1 MEEVKAMQTRIE
13 SFFATRSKLPSS
25 CSSNSQC
32 NAQFAN
38 IDKALY
44 FLASALAND
53 ITAKKVPSY
62 GVAVRR
68 PTSVLTTRC
77 CSCGSGQN
85 NYTSRNAVRNS
96 MEKMLK
102 GWLLAAN
109 KASQSARLAENSEVE
124 EKFEVLKTQTVSK
137 KYLK

>member
-1 MEEVKAMQTRIE
+1 MQVRIE

-32 NAQFAN
+32 NAKFAN

-44 FLASALAND
+44 FLASALANH
-53 ITAKKVPSY
+53 IAAKKAPSY
-62 GVAVRR
+62 GVAIRR

-77 CSCGSGQN
+77 CSCGGGQN
-85 NYTSRNAVRNS
+85 NYTSRNAMRNS
-96 MEKMLK
+96 MEQMLK
-102 GWLLAAN
+102 NWLSAAKNGVKSVQLA
-109 KASQSARLAENSEVE
+109 KNSEIE
-124 EKFEVLKTQTVSK
+124 EKFEVLKPQTVSK